1 MIEKRRRYSAAF
13 KREAIELALHSDR
26 TMTDIE
32 RELGM
37 SKGLLK
43 QWVRRTRL
51 GGEKVMKGDGEF
63 SPESGEIRRLKRE
76 NESLRLDNEILKKAI
91 AICTHP
97 PKPGTSI

>member
-1 MIEKRRRYSAAF
+1 MRRRRKYSAEF

-43 QWVRRTRL
+43 QWVHRAKQ
-51 GGEKVMKGDGEF
+51 GGAEILRGDGEF
-63 SPESGEIRRLKRE
+63 SPESEEIRRLKRE
-76 NESLRLDNEILKKAI
+76 NESLLLDNEILKKAI
-91 AICTHP
+91 AICTHTS
-97 PKPGTSI
+97 KPGTSI